1 MFNKPKKGERL
12 GKKCLWCMDTL
23 EKKES
28 ITFNGFSSDEIVDL
42 YKFLC
47 AYEKIEPFHKDNSLE
62 RNYPVLSEKLFSL
75 LCQLPLKSDNCI
87 TIVKDDLNIKY
98 TPAHRNK
105 FTAFLYHFRNA
116 IAHGRVFK
124 KDQIE
129 IKDFDNSTLTA
140 YGLIDR
146 KIGDEIIKLLIK
158 ELL

>member
-1 MFNKPKKGERL
+1 
-12 GKKCLWCMDTL
+12 MDAL

-28 ITFNGFSSDEIVDL
+28 TTFNGFSSDEIVDL

-47 AYEKIEPFHKDNSLE
+47 AYEKIEPFRKDNSLE

-75 LCQLPLKSDNCI
+75 LYQLPLKSDNCI

-98 TPAHRNK
+98 TPARRNK

-146 KIGDEIIKLLIK
+146 KIGDDIIKLLIK

>member
-1 MFNKPKKGERL
+1 MDILGEKGS
-12 GKKCLWCMDTL
+12 T
-23 EKKES
+23 
-28 ITFNGFSSDEIVDL
+28 TFNGFNSGEIVDL

-47 AYEKIEPFHKDNSLE
+47 VYEKIEPFRKDDCLE
-62 RNYPVLSEKLFSL
+62 RIYPTLSEKLFSL

-98 TPAHRNK
+98 TPAHRTK
-105 FTAFLYHFRNA
+105 YTAFLYHFRNA
-116 IAHGRVFK
+116 IAHGRVYK
-124 KDQIE
+124 KDQLE

-140 YGLIDR
+140 YGLIDS